1 MKRFLRLQPLLIA
14 IVTCALFAPTQAASV
29 VDEQWRP
36 AQVDIGATPDFHKQ
50 VQIVDLPFAIQTFSY
65 LWAENKGQGQQ
76 YRYVCNNMTDKNCAS
91 PIGYTFQSILPVC
104 MNASDINCVE
114 GLEAGKA
121 DGSLQA
127 ATFKEYNL
135 LAGTHPNSFTSL
147 ARFNIPQASDP
158 SIWQLPSAPHAGGD
172 LYVVNVAI
180 SGERETS
187 SLLQPRGGKISA
199 FISPVSIKSNVLN
212 ELGQC
217 RQAPPSALFGV
228 LANSSCTGSDFSYKS
243 PQDPRCVTSY
253 GKDGA
258 CLVAE
263 SFPADFTYSLK
274 LRLDNEPNGWFHG
287 RISDPKIAVS
297 NSKDVTSLTVTATP
311 VQVPILYQAGFWKE
325 LGQAT
330 KNWWINS
337 FAKCA
342 GNPECGPAGG
352 SNPTDPTLNI
362 ETTSTGLFQFPYGGF
377 AMNIVNALGPDL
389 KDKAVAAP
397 RVWSFKT
404 LDLRNSSLNSCISDE
419 KGLQGIVST
428 NSTTYS
434 EGAPEYSNSSLNY
447 RVASLHYLPDG
458 KEFKGSYDLIMRSSV
473 ARCLYSFSQAPIS
486 AKIEI
491 VSENGQPQIAS
502 TTVNEKNGWLY
513 LSAKNFTF
521 SSPTVKVKLTQ
532 EVQKESAAASPTT
545 AATPNNIS
553 KQVMKKIT
561 CIKGKTKKTVTGANP
576 KCPNGYRAA

>member
-1 MKRFLRLQPLLIA
+1 MAKRF
-14 IVTCALFAPTQAASV
+14 FAPITILFIASSLALPVQAASA

-104 MNASDINCVE
+104 KNASDINCVE

-135 LAGTHPNSFTSL
+135 SAGTHPNSFTSL

-158 SIWQLPSAPHAGGD
+158 SIWQLPFAPHAGGD

-263 SFPADFTYSLK
+263 GFPADFTYSLK

-287 RISDPKIAVS
+287 RISDSKIDVS
-297 NSKDVTSLTVTATP
+297 KSKEVTSLTVTATP

-404 LDLRNSSLNSCISDE
+404 LDLRNSSLNSCISDK

-434 EGAPEYSNSSLNY
+434 EGAPEYSNGSLNY

-486 AKIEI
+486 GKIEI
-491 VSENGQPQIAS
+491 VSENGIPQIA
-502 TTVNEKNGWLY
+502 TTAITEKNGWLY
-513 LSAKNFTF
+513 LSAKNFSF
-521 SSPTVKVKLTQ
+521 SGPTVKVKLTQ
-532 EVQKESAAASPTT
+532 ESTSGTT
-545 AATPNNIS
+545 ATKPVAKPT
-553 KQVMKKIT
+553 VKKIT
-561 CIKGKTKKTVTGANP
+561 CIKGKTKKTVTGTNP
-576 KCPNGYRAA
+576 KCPSGYRAA